1 MMRVHRT
8 TVGDIDVAEV
18 EIPEMMNIE
27 NGDADFGMHRFTDGV
42 RSERRRSEIIVTRLL
57 VKDLFG
63 DNAVL
68 CHEDSGAPYVE
79 VDGRRLPMGFSLSHC
94 RGWVVAA
101 WSETESVGIDVELI
115 EPRIDRVKERVLCH
129 DELRFVG
136 RSLWKAAVA
145 WTAKEAVFKC
155 AGEQGVDFQRDIAL
169 DLSTLHDG
177 DRADRYRASAF
188 GRTFDVHSFT
198 TDNRIITVTSTK
210 HK

>member
-1 MMRVHRT
+1 MRVHRT

-63 DNAVL
+63 DDAVL
-68 CHEDSGAPYVE
+68 CHEESGAPYVE
-79 VDGRRLPMGFSLSHC
+79 VDGRRLAMGFSLSHC

-101 WSETESVGIDVELI
+101 WSETEAVGIDVELVD
-115 EPRIDRVKERVLCH
+115 PRIDRVKARVLNA
-129 DELRFVG
+129 EEMRFVG
-136 RSLWKAAVA
+136 SSLWKAAVA

-155 AGEQGVDFQRDIAL
+155 AGKAGVDFQRDLCL
-169 DLSTLHDG
+169 DLSQLHEG
-177 DRADRYRASAF
+177 DRSSRYRAEAF
-188 GRTFDVHSFT
+188 GDTFDVHSFT
-198 TDNRIITVTSTK
+198 ADNRILTVTSVK